1 MPCTIEML
9 LCIFSKLKQQ
19 ETSEPIHS
27 IQNSPAKE
35 MEKATEG
42 SINVL
47 DTVETIFTLF
57 PLDMRR
63 FPDGDK
69 YVVSNQP
76 FASSPRSRNGTG

>member
-1 MPCTIEML
+1 
-9 LCIFSKLKQQ
+9 
-19 ETSEPIHS
+19 
-27 IQNSPAKE
+27 